1 MTLSSASNPLSIS
14 INSDI
19 NHIDIKGQYITL
31 AAPVRLQGHINVS
44 ELALQYF
51 GDKDQKLDQ
60 ESDYSL
66 LQIGVDEAGRGPL
79 LGCVMV
85 AAAILPYK
93 WSGLIESNPLAGTS
107 LSLLTDSKQLSEKK
121 RDVLYPLLKQQLVGY
136 VIAEVPAAVID
147 QINILQATMLGM
159 RLCTEALLNNITACM
174 ANNSDRLKRPI
185 KAELLFD
192 GNRCPELNDTTI
204 SDSIIIDCQ
213 AWVKGDARHT
223 SMAAASVLA
232 KVHRDQKMYILD
244 KKHPHYGIA
253 QHKGYPTRAH
263 ITAIENYG
271 VLAEHR
277 QSFSPIKKVK

>member
-121 RDVLYPLLKQQLVGY
+121 RDLLYPLLKQQLVGY
-136 VIAEVPAAVID
+136 VIADIPAVVID

-159 RLCTEALLNNITACM
+159 RLCSEALLNNITVCI
-174 ANNSDRLKRPI
+174 ANDTARLNRPI
-185 KAELLFD
+185 RAELLFD
-192 GNRCPELNDTTI
+192 GNRCPELNDITI
-204 SDSIIIDCQ
+204 SDSITLDCQ

-232 KVHRDQKMYILD
+232 KVSRDQKMYILD
-244 KKHPHYGIA
+244 KQYPDYGIA

-263 ITAIENYG
+263 IAAIENYG
-271 VLAEHR
+271 VLSEHR

>member
-31 AAPVRLQGHINVS
+31 AAPVRLQGQINVS
-44 ELALQYF
+44 ALALQYF

-121 RDVLYPLLKQQLVGY
+121 RDLLYPLLKQQLVGY
-136 VIAEVPAAVID
+136 VIADIPAVVID

-159 RLCTEALLNNITACM
+159 RLCTEALLNNITVFI
-174 ANNSDRLKRPI
+174 ANDTARLNRPI
-185 KAELLFD
+185 RAELLFD
-192 GNRCPELNDTTI
+192 GNRCPELNGTTI
-204 SDSIIIDCQ
+204 SDSITLDCQ

-232 KVHRDQKMYILD
+232 KVSRDQKMYILD
-244 KKHPHYGIA
+244 KQYPDYGIA

-263 ITAIENYG
+263 IAAIENYG
-271 VLAEHR
+271 VLSEHR